1 MSLVRV
7 ENLRKTFG
15 SGERA
20 VHAVN
25 EVSFRIEAGE
35 TLALIG
41 ESGSGKSTV
50 GRLLLRLIEADDG
63 EIEIAGTDVRS
74 LERDKLR
81 AMRSRMQIVFQEPYE
96 SLNPKMRVGDIV
108 EEPLTIHQ
116 PDMSRQDRRERVRA
130 TLEEVGLDAE
140 QAERLPRA
148 LSGGQQQ
155 RVGVARALVTR
166 PALVVLDE
174 PTSSLDLSVQA
185 QILNMLHELQQTYDL
200 AYLYISHDLSTVSY
214 VAHRVAVLYLG
225 QIRETG
231 TVDQVV
237 DDPQDPYT
245 QALLSSFLDPDPD
258 APEPAERRLIGEI
271 PDPTDLPD
279 GCYLYGRCPLRID
292 DCLRPLELRPIG
304 AGDGHLVRCIR
315 APVGDA
321 WERIEL
327 PDAAVVAPDAPTGV
341 SESPER
347 QKG

>member
-7 ENLRKTFG
+7 EGLRKTFG
-15 SGERA
+15 HGDDA

-25 EVSFRIEAGE
+25 GVSFSIDAGE

-41 ESGSGKSTV
+41 ESGSGKSTI
-50 GRLLLRLIEADDG
+50 GRLLLRLLEADEG
-63 EIEIAGTDVRS
+63 TIEIDGVDVRG
-74 LERDKLR
+74 LDTRGLRELR
-81 AMRSRMQIVFQEPYE
+81 AKMQIVFQEPYE
-96 SLNPKMRVGDIV
+96 SLNPRMRIGDIV
-108 EEPLTIHQ
+108 EEPLVIHH
-116 PDMSRQDRRERVRA
+116 PEMSRQDRQDRIRD
-130 TLEEVGLDAE
+130 TLEEVGLHPE

-166 PALVVLDE
+166 PSLVVLDE

-185 QILNMLHELQQTYDL
+185 QILNILHELQESHGL

-231 TVDQVV
+231 SVAQVV

-245 QALLSSFLDPDPD
+245 QALLSSFLDSDPD
-258 APEPAERRLIGEI
+258 AATLNERRLVGEI
-271 PDPTDLPD
+271 PDPTNLPK
-279 GCYLYGRCPLRID
+279 GCFVYGRCPLRVD
-292 DCLRPLELRPIG
+292 ECRTGETPLREFE
-304 AGDGHLVRCIR
+304 AGRDVRCIR

-321 WERIEL
+321 WQLVNVSSTTTSVDEAR
-327 PDAAVVAPDAPTGV
+327 AAG
-341 SESPER
+341 SE
-347 QKG
+347 